1 MFFYNCL
8 NSLFCATKVMYF
20 YSISKSFLLKINN
33 TYKLVLNE
41 LAQQTNFGV
50 IENLIQ
56 LFQ

>member
-1 MFFYNCL
+1 
-8 NSLFCATKVMYF
+8 MYF